1 MVAAFCAVV
10 LHQCVYVDFEQ
21 QRVRVIRGRRA
32 DSQGTVIIQL
42 GGLSELAGQPAALVF
57 RLANERA
64 ATRVVRVAVGDKTV
78 DEILLPGNRVTRV
91 DLGLPTDSA
100 QSAGQILTLS
110 SDGDEWLLEFL
121 QISNVHGSSRG
132 AFEFVVAPA
141 SASASD
147 RPGGLPSLVLFAVLL
162 MSPAIP
168 GTFEN
173 RYVRRVHRVL
183 ASLFLLFLT
192 TVLIAPWLSDFAV
205 LLAAHTFGLCVA
217 VIYAQTLL
225 FFAIAVVRV
234 ARDAIP
240 RIWAQLGRRR
250 ILLLYVATVVL
261 FATSIARL
269 YEPENGMTV
278 LIRFGGLLEDQRLP
292 AVRAIPRS
300 IEEGSIGYDGQ
311 FYAQLAVDPLLR
323 DPALGEAL
331 DAPAYRAR
339 RILFSWTAFL
349 LGLGQPRWILQAYA
363 IQYVVFWLLLAWV
376 LCRWFPPTDLRNLA
390 RWLGCMFSHG
400 AIISVVAALPDGPG
414 MLLLAASI
422 LAIEGGRVRRSA
434 GLIGLA
440 GLGKDINLF
449 SSAVLLAPGSLKRY
463 GGRDLFI
470 WGLLLAGPLALWML
484 FVAGRLEFD
493 SIGGGRNFGVPF
505 AGYLENWSLTL
516 AALRDEGW
524 DSYYRLS
531 LYAMIGLTTQT
542 AALLVLRDWR
552 NPWWRA
558 GMGSV
563 VLMAALGPA
572 VWEGVPGAATR
583 VLLPM
588 TFAFNF
594 VLPRN
599 RWFWPLWVL
608 GNLSIL
614 PALEILRVPFWYYI

>member
-32 DSQGTVIIQL
+32 DSQGSVIIQL

-64 ATRVVRVAVGDKTV
+64 ATRVVRVAVGDDMV
-78 DEILLPGNRVTRV
+78 AEVLLPGNRVTRV
-91 DLGLPTDSA
+91 DLSLPTDSA
-100 QSAGQILTLS
+100 QSTGQFLTLS

-121 QISNVHGSSRG
+121 QISNVHGFSRG

-147 RPGGLPSLVLFAVLL
+147 RPGVLLSLALFGVLL
-162 MSPAIP
+162 MSPRVS
-168 GTFEN
+168 GTFKN
-173 RYVRRVHRVL
+173 RYVRRVRRVL

-217 VIYAQTLL
+217 VIYAQTLHFL
-225 FFAIAVVRV
+225 AIAGVGV

-240 RIWAQLGRRR
+240 RFWAQFWRRR
-250 ILLLYVATVVL
+250 ILLLYVGALVL
-261 FATSIARL
+261 FVTSIARL

-300 IEEGSIGYDGQ
+300 IEEGSFGYDGQ

-363 IQYVVFWLLLAWV
+363 IQYVVLWLLLAWV
-376 LCRWFPPTDLRNLA
+376 LCRWFPPTDLRNMA
-390 RWLGCMFSHG
+390 RWFGCMFSHG

-414 MLLLAASI
+414 MLLIAASI

-449 SSAVLLAPGSLKRY
+449 SSAVLLAPGCLKRY
-463 GGRDLFI
+463 GWRDLFI
-470 WGLLLAGPLALWML
+470 WGLMLAGPLALWML
-484 FVAGRLEFD
+484 FVAARLDFD
-493 SIGGGRNFGVPF
+493 SVGGGRNFAVPF

-524 DSYYRLS
+524 DSFYRLS

-594 VLPRN
+594 VLPQN
-599 RWFWPLWVL
+599 RWFWMLWIL